1 MLKRIII
8 CFVCIFMMGVSMTSV
23 QAKRNHWKTEYIKF
37 INKIE
42 NEKRKTHAT
51 EKIRYLLLDI
61 NKDSIPELFIENDVW
76 LTDYRRSDI
85 VVTSNNKK
93 IDTLYF
99 NLLISDLRYIPGK
112 NKIYNQYFY
121 KFIGFDYI
129 ISVKKGKF
137 KVTGGMYP
145 YSEEATLKHYEWNNK
160 KVSKKTYKKKLKAA
174 FNKKKSRKIRGKF
187 VSAAKI
193 KKRIRA
199 Y

>member
-1 MLKRIII
+1 MIKKIII
-8 CFVCIFMMGVSMTSV
+8 CFVCLFMMGVSITSV

-51 EKIRYLLLDI
+51 EKIRYFLLDI
-61 NKDSIPELFIENDVW
+61 NRDSIPELFIENDVW

-85 VVTSNNKK
+85 VLTSNNKK
-93 IDTLYF
+93 IDAWYY

-112 NKIYNQYFY
+112 NKLYYHYEY
-121 KFIGFDYI
+121 KHISNDDI
-129 ISVKKGKF
+129 ITIKKGKF
-137 KVTGGMYP
+137 KFTGGMYP
-145 YSEEATLKHYEWNNK
+145 YNELSTLKHYEWNNK

-174 FNKKKSRKIRGKF
+174 FNMKKSRKIKGKF
-187 VSAAKI
+187 VSASKI
-193 KKRIRA
+193 KKHIKA

>member
-1 MLKRIII
+1 MLKKIII

-23 QAKRNHWKTEYIKF
+23 QAKRNHWKTEYIKY
-37 INKIE
+37 INKLE
-42 NEKRKTHAT
+42 QKKSSDGF
-51 EKIRYLLLDI
+51 KYLLLDM
-61 NKDSIPELFIENDVW
+61 NRDSIPELFIQNNDWLENIK
-76 LTDYRRSDI
+76 YNDI
-85 VVTSNNKK
+85 ILTSNNKK
-93 IDTLYF
+93 IDEFFGHYKF
-99 NLLISDLRYIPGK
+99 DEMRYIPRK
-112 NKIYNQYFY
+112 NKIYMNTVY
-121 KFIGFDYI
+121 KCIVLDSI